1 MNKTYTIQDI
11 QLAYRKLKSYFY
23 YDNTSLH
30 IREALAKFEGAGNI
44 EDKLRELLK
53 IINAKN
59 PIKTKGFQ
67 FFLDKISILV
77 LPKSYESDKLSG
89 QDEFILSNR
98 IPSLQF
104 KLDRINYFID
114 APIQIH
120 IISALW
126 IMKEGFHLQ
135 KHFDKNNYGYK
146 IAINENGEINSG
158 LRLFEKYFE
167 QYQNWR
173 DRSISAAKDLLKKD
187 QDAVI
192 VQMDVKEYFHN
203 VELDFLKIKE
213 EILNEGCDKPL
224 KLTDLLKKIN
234 QTYSEKL
241 QEEEK
246 TFKINKDKP
255 RLPIGLLS
263 SGVLSNW
270 YLKNL
275 DDKIVKN
282 LAPVFYGRYVD
293 DIVVVLANI
302 KLEDENSPFQSF
314 VKKYF
319 IKNEILKEAKKD
331 YQICLEKTNLFIQ
344 KKKFSILEFSHEESL
359 AAINNF
365 VVKLKENSSIFWMLP
380 EDEEDSKDF
389 DESANDLIYGD
400 TINKLRSLNE
410 IIPSKFGASVF
421 LAKKILSSLLADESP
436 TPKTDQQILSFFRG
450 KYALEF
456 YHLWEKVITYFVI
469 NGKKNQFWKFYKT
482 CCNAINTL
490 ICGEYNKKS
499 GKIKYYLKNHLK
511 QSIAMAI
518 ALKPSFLLEEGGL
531 SKKFK
536 KYKDGIDIKEIQKL
550 TNAFRKSNL
559 IRHNYITMPL
569 LNYTEYSLQFDS
581 PYYKP
586 LLIENEVRFLNS
598 IKKEDLEIH
607 FDAYKYSPR
616 HIHLFETN
624 IHAFYLFLLKSS
636 NGENFNKALLEEVL
650 GMSFDNFYRLNYDFR
665 KDLDDN
671 FKAILKKQFFSIVD
685 GENNY
690 AKIKIGDDSN
700 RSQNISVAV
709 ANHCVNK
716 ANIELSIKNKSK
728 VTSIKKE
735 NLIRILN
742 QSEEEKADFLILPEI
757 SIPFKWLIRLSDESR
772 RKQRAFITGIEH
784 FSIKKTCY
792 NFMVTVLPIK
802 IGEQVESIIIPRL
815 KNHYSPDEELLIKG
829 IRYKVPESKDFY
841 YHLFKWKGISFV
853 CFNCFELADVEHR
866 ALFKGKVDI
875 IFASEYNKDWKY
887 FSNIAESITRDVHCY
902 YVQSN
907 TSDIG
912 DSRIIQPTESNRKD
926 ILRLKGGVKSSALVG
941 LLDIQKLRAF
951 QEKEFFL
958 QKELKTFKPT
968 PPSFNKDGVN
978 DR

>member
-1 MNKTYTIQDI
+1 
-11 QLAYRKLKSYFY
+11 L
-23 YDNTSLH
+23 
-30 IREALAKFEGAGNI
+30 
-44 EDKLRELLK
+44 
-53 IINAKN
+53 
-59 PIKTKGFQ
+59 
-67 FFLDKISILV
+67 
-77 LPKSYESDKLSG
+77 
-89 QDEFILSNR
+89 
-98 IPSLQF
+98 
-104 KLDRINYFID
+104 
-114 APIQIH
+114 
-120 IISALW
+120 
-126 IMKEGFHLQ
+126 KEGFHLQ

-146 IAINENGEINSG
+146 VALNDSDEINAG

-173 DRSISAAKDLLKKD
+173 DNSINAAKDLLKKG
-187 QDAVI
+187 QDAII

-203 VELDFLKIKE
+203 VQLDFSKIEK
-213 EILNEGCDKPL
+213 EILNEGSSKPL
-224 KLTDLLKKIN
+224 KLTNLLRAIYK
-234 QTYSEKL
+234 TYGEKL
-241 QEEEK
+241 QEEHK
-246 TFKINKDKP
+246 GFNINLDTP
-255 RLPIGLLS
+255 PLPIGLLS
-263 SGVLSNW
+263 SGVIGNW
-270 YLKNL
+270 YLKDL

-302 KLEDENSPFQSF
+302 KLEDENSPFLSF
-314 VKKYF
+314 VEKYF
-319 IKNEILKEAKKD
+319 IKTQILKEGKEGF
-331 YQICLEKTNLFIQ
+331 QISLDEKPLIIQ

-380 EDEEDSKDF
+380 EDDKDSEDF

-456 YHLWEKVITYFVI
+456 RHLWEKVVTYFVI

-482 CCNAINTL
+482 SCNAINSL
-490 ICGEYNKKS
+490 MPGDHKKNIK
-499 GKIKYYLKNHLK
+499 KIKYNLKRHLE
-511 QSIAMAI
+511 QSISMAI
-518 ALKPSFLLEEGGL
+518 ALKPSFLLEESGL

-536 KYKDGIDIKEIQKL
+536 KYNEGVDIGNIEEI
-550 TNAFRKSNL
+550 TIAFRKANL

-569 LNYTEYSLQFDS
+569 LNYTHYSLQFNS

-586 LLIENEVRFLNS
+586 LLIDNSVNFLNS
-598 IKKEDLEIH
+598 LVDETDLEID
-607 FDAYKYSPR
+607 FEAFKYSPR
-616 HIHLFETN
+616 HIHLFEAN
-624 IHAFYLFLLKSS
+624 IHAFYLFLLKTSNSKSS
-636 NGENFNKALLEEVL
+636 NFNKELLNEVL
-650 GMSFDNFYRLNYDFR
+650 NKSFYNFYRLNYEQR
-665 KDLDDN
+665 ADLDDMFESN
-671 FKAILKKQFFSIVD
+671 LKDQFFKIV
-685 GENNY
+685 ENENY
-690 AKIKIGDDSN
+690 AKINVGGDISKYK
-700 RSQNISVAV
+700 NISVAV
-709 ANHCVNK
+709 ANHCLN
-716 ANIELSIKNKSK
+716 AADIELSIKNKSK
-728 VTSIKKE
+728 VTDIKKQ

-757 SIPFKWLIRLSDESR
+757 TIPFKWLIRLSDESR
-772 RKQRAFITGIEH
+772 RKQRAFISGIEH
-784 FSIKKTCY
+784 FSIKKVCY

-829 IRYKVPESKDFY
+829 IRYKLPESDNFY
-841 YHLFKWKGISFV
+841 YHLYKWKGISFV

-866 ALFKGKVDI
+866 ALFKSKVDI

-887 FSNIAESITRDVHCY
+887 FSNIAESITRDIHCY

-926 ILRLKGGVKSSALVG
+926 ILRLKGGVKSSAIVG
-941 LLDIQKLRAF
+941 LLDIKKLREF
-951 QEKEFFL
+951 QEKEFYL
-958 QKELKTFKPT
+958 QKEIKTFKPT
-968 PPSFNKDGVN
+968 PPSFYKDGIN
-978 DR
+978 GR